1 MLKRIPYVIDNDK
14 HKLGDVLNQVLD
26 EHDDLALD
34 IASAYFNI
42 RGYQI
47 VAEGMKRL
55 GSLRLLLGAD
65 PKTGEQIGVIPDPAA
80 LMAALRGDL
89 SMEPYNPRTLEL
101 VEDLI
106 RFVREDRVQIRLFDK
121 RFLHAKCYLFY
132 GDPKGGPLFE
142 RFRPVLGVVGS
153 SNFTG
158 PGLERNR
165 ELNLVHKGII
175 PEEEVVDEKG
185 RAAALSHYT
194 KDRSDQ
200 LRASTDPYDGGEAP
214 RVSNRI
220 SFESRRVIK
229 GEVGAS
235 ALWELADWYE
245 HQWNQSVDFKKEFLD
260 LLDTS
265 KFGAAEYTPYQV
277 YLKALYEYY
286 RGELGTGGEM
296 GSGLYTLDLAEFQ
309 ADAVAKARRI
319 LARYDG
325 VIVGDSTGL
334 GKTWI
339 GLQILLEYA
348 YHRRW
353 NCLVVCPA
361 SLKDM
366 WQRRLHQTKIQAK
379 VITQESL
386 GREDFDP
393 EEYAKFDVVV
403 IDECHN
409 FRSKDSGRYDN
420 MSRVLALNGNRGAH
434 GQRKKVVLLTATPI
448 NNSVLD
454 LHNQLQLVT
463 MGDNAFFAGA
473 GIGRLDKYFLEARR
487 QLLAGGTSSSRVL
500 SNLLDQVMIR
510 RTRQFIKQ
518 AYPDATIDGKKIH
531 FPARKLVTINYNLE
545 GTYAGIY
552 KRVVRGIEQLVLAPY
567 DLETYKADPAQQDP
581 LQVGRGQAL
590 VGIFKSRYLKR
601 LESSVAAFRI
611 SVFRLME
618 YMLTFRHYIQEHV
631 LLEPMDFWKLLSCI
645 EKDLEDDAQEQEE
658 MAEDEDEAVPDRPRS
673 RHKQIAQNRKAK
685 IILSQARK
693 LAPGTYNLQ
702 QLNDALDQ
710 DLGTLEEI
718 FDFVRPIKPEDD
730 KKLQRLKEIMAGE
743 MKGKKLLVFTSYKD
757 TAHYLFKQ
765 ITDDNKLLKALGDPN
780 IREIHGG
787 TDGETRKRIVQGFA
801 PKSNEKPAWIG
812 TEHEIDI
819 LFSTDV
825 LSEGQNLQDCANLIN
840 YDLHW
845 NPTRMIQRAGRID
858 RIGTDFDTLYIQNF
872 FPDKGLNDL
881 LGLVQSLQ
889 NKIRQID
896 TTIGLDASV
905 LGETINPK
913 VFNTLKRIES
923 EDDSVVDEEE
933 AEAELASDEGMVRH
947 LAEFLKSQGVAA
959 LQQVPDGIHSGLH
972 KKPHRGVFLYY
983 QRRSPDGKPL
993 DHFWRFYDTKSDEIE
1008 DNRLVIAEMIRCQPD
1023 TKRVVDPA
1031 LKADIHKIME
1041 TVEKHIHGSVA
1052 NRASAQTAP
1061 KELSREQ
1068 SAVLVVLQQM
1078 MALPGIDRAKV
1089 LMLLGKLATP
1099 LPRAPVKDLKKA
1111 HAAYQKTGDAGAF
1124 LDGMEQVA
1132 MKYGSTDPPAQTVDA
1147 ESGSSTSDQLHLIC
1161 FDFLS

>member
-1 MLKRIPYVIDNDK
+1 MKRIPYVIDNDS

-26 EHDDLALD
+26 EHEDLAMD
-34 IASAYFNI
+34 VASAYFNI
-42 RGYQI
+42 RGYDI
-47 VAEGMKRL
+47 LRNRMKRL

-65 PKTGEQIGVIPDPAA
+65 PKTGQQIGVMPDPAA
-80 LMAALRGDL
+80 LAAALRGDL
-89 SMEPYNPRTLEL
+89 STEPYNAKTLEL

-121 RFLHAKCYLFY
+121 QFLHAKCYLFY

-142 RFRPVLGVVGS
+142 RFRPVIGVVGS

-175 PEEEVVDEKG
+175 PEEEVNDEKG
-185 RAAALSHYT
+185 RTAALSHYT
-194 KDRSDQ
+194 KDPSDQ
-200 LRASTDPYDGGEAP
+200 LRASTDAYDGGETP
-214 RVSNRI
+214 RVSSRI
-220 SFESRRVIK
+220 SFESRRIIK

-245 HQWNQSVDFKKEFLD
+245 HQWNQSVDFKQEFLE

-286 RGELGTGGEM
+286 RGELSTDGQP
-296 GSGLYTLDLAEFQ
+296 GSGLYALDLAEFQ
-309 ADAVAKARRI
+309 ADAVAKAQRI

-353 NCLVVCPA
+353 NCLVACPA

-366 WQRRLHQTKIQAK
+366 WQRRLHQTKIQAQ
-379 VITQESL
+379 VVTQESM
-386 GREDFDP
+386 GRDDFDP

-403 IDECHN
+403 VDECHN

-420 MSRVLALNGNRGAH
+420 LSRVLALNGNRGAH

-454 LHNQLQLVT
+454 LYNQLQLVT
-463 MGDNAFFAGA
+463 MGDNAFFASA
-473 GIGRLDKYFLEARR
+473 GIGRLDKYFIEARR

-531 FPARKLVTINYNLE
+531 FPDRKLVTINYNLE
-545 GTYAGIY
+545 GTYNGIY
-552 KRVVRGIEQLVLAPY
+552 KKVVRDIEQLVLAPY
-567 DLETYKADPAQQDP
+567 DLEDYKADESQKDP

-618 YMLTFRHYIQEHV
+618 YLLTFRHYIQEHV
-631 LLEPMDFWKLLSCI
+631 LLEPADFWKLLSCI

-658 MAEDEDEAVPDRPRS
+658 KAEDEEAEPDRPRS
-673 RHKQIAQNRKAK
+673 RHKQITQSRKAK
-685 IILSQARK
+685 LILSQARK
-693 LAPGTYNLQ
+693 LAPGTYDLQ
-702 QLNDALDQ
+702 KLNDALDQ
-710 DLGTLEEI
+710 DLGTLDGI
-718 FDFVRPIKPEDD
+718 FDRVRPIKPEDD

-765 ITDDNKLLKALGDPN
+765 VTEDKKLMEALGNPN

-787 TDGETRKRIVQGFA
+787 TDAETRKRIVQGFA
-801 PKSNEKPAWIG
+801 PKSNEKPQWAG
-812 TEHEIDI
+812 TEHEINI

-825 LSEGQNLQDCANLIN
+825 LSEGQNLQDCAHLIN

-858 RIGTDFDTLYIQNF
+858 RIGTDFNTLFIQNF

-889 NKIRQID
+889 SKIRQID

-913 VFNTLKRIES
+913 VFNTLKRIEG
-923 EDDSVVDEEE
+923 EDDSVVEEEE

-947 LAEFLKSQGVAA
+947 LAEFLKAQGIAA
-959 LQQVPDGIHSGLH
+959 LHEIPDGIHSGLQ
-972 KKPHRGVFLYY
+972 KKQYRGVFLYY
-983 QRRSPDGKPL
+983 QRRSREGKPL
-993 DHFWRFYDTKSDEIE
+993 DHFWRFYDTKTDEIE
-1008 DNRLVIAEMIRCQPD
+1008 DNRLVIAEMIRCLPD

-1031 LKADIHKIME
+1031 LKGDIHKIMDC
-1041 TVEKHIHGSVA
+1041 VEKHIHDSVA

-1078 MALPGIDRAKV
+1078 MALPGVDRAKV
-1089 LMLLGKLATP
+1089 LMLLGKLSTP

-1111 HAAYQKTGDAGAF
+1111 HAAFQKAGGAGAF
-1124 LDGMEQVA
+1124 LELIEQVA
-1132 MKYGSTDPPAQTVDA
+1132 TKYGAADITDPGANASGDATV
-1147 ESGSSTSDQLHLIC
+1147 ESNLHLVC